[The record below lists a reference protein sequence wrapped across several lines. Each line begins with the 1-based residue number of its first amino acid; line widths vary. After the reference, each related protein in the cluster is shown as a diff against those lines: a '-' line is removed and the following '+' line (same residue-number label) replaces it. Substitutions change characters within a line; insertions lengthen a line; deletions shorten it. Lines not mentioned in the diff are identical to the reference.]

1 MSIMDKKICNKC
13 GIEKDID
20 EFHNSNKGKFG
31 KVSKCKICV
40 KHYQNERKDQR
51 KEYDR
56 KYRLANK
63 ARIAE
68 RTSEYNKKNKE
79 FISLRKLNW
88 YRKNKDRINKKLSE
102 RKKIDPIFKLKTL
115 YRSKINKILGSNREK
130 TFDLIGCTP
139 IQLKQHIEGQFKEN
153 MCWENHELMGW
164 HIDHIIPL
172 SSAKNED
179 ELKKLC
185 HYTNLQPLWWFE
197 NLEKRDKVLILP
209 NNTNQP
215 I

>member
-1 MSIMDKKICNKC
+1 MDKKICNKC

>member
-1 MSIMDKKICNKC
+1 METKICNKC
-13 GIEKDID
+13 GIEKHIND
-20 EFHNSNKGKFG
+20 FHNSSKGKFG
-31 KVSKCKICV
+31 KVSNCKICV
-40 KHYQNERKDQR
+40 KHYQNERKDYR

-63 ARIAE
+63 VKIAE
-68 RTSEYNKKNKE
+68 RASEYNKKNKE
-79 FISLRKLNW
+79 LISLRKLNW
-88 YRKNKDRINKKLSE
+88 YRKNKDRINKKISD

-115 YRSKINKILGSNREK
+115 YRTKINKILGSNREK

-139 IQLKQHIEGQFKEN
+139 NELKLHIEGQFKEN
-153 MCWENHELMGW
+153 MCWENHGPMGW

-172 SSAKNED
+172 SSTKDEG

-197 NLEKRDKVLILP
+197 NLEKRDKILISP
-209 NNTNQP
+209 NNTDQP

>member
-1 MSIMDKKICNKC
+1 METKICTKC
-13 GIEKDID
+13 GIEKNIGG
-20 EFHNSNKGKFG
+20 FHNSNKGKFG
-31 KVSKCKICV
+31 KVSNCKICV
-40 KHYQNERKDQR
+40 SNYQNERKELK
-51 KEYDR
+51 KEYD
-56 KYRLANK
+56 KNYRIVNK
-63 ARIAE
+63 IKIDK
-68 RTSEYNKKNKE
+68 RTSEYNQKNKE
-79 FISLRKLNW
+79 LISLRKLNW
-88 YRKNKDRINKKLSE
+88 YRKNKNRINKKLSD
-102 RKKIDPIFKLKTL
+102 RKKLDPIFKLKTL

-139 IQLKQHIEGQFKEN
+139 IELKLHIEGQFKEN
-153 MCWENHELMGW
+153 MCWENHGPMGW
-164 HIDHIIPL
+164 HIDHIMPL

-209 NNTNQP
+209 NNADQP

>member
-1 MSIMDKKICNKC
+1 METKICNKC
-13 GIEKDID
+13 GIKKNID

-31 KVSKCKICV
+31 KVSNCKICV
-40 KHYQNERKDQR
+40 SNYQNERKELK
-51 KEYDR
+51 KEYD
-56 KYRLANK
+56 KNYRIINK
-63 ARIAE
+63 IKIDE

-79 FISLRKLNW
+79 LISLRKLNW
-88 YRKNKDRINKKLSE
+88 YRKNKDRINKKISN

-115 YRSKINKILGSNREK
+115 YRTKINKILGSNREK

-139 IQLKQHIEGQFKEN
+139 NELKHHIESQFKEN
-153 MCWENHELMGW
+153 MCWENHGPMGW

-172 SSAKNED
+172 SSTKDEG

-197 NLEKRDKVLILP
+197 NLEKRDKILF
-209 NNTNQP
+209 
-215 I
+215 